1 MVQNKS
7 KFDLNPIIKDKI
19 DAISDTAVRNFLT
32 DLLDY
37 EATLAIST
45 KSMHYTEEIQKM
57 VNKHMPK
64 LPEGEQ
70 I

>member
-1 MVQNKS
+1 LVQNKS

-45 KSMHYTEEIQKM
+45 KSMHYTEEI
-57 VNKHMPK
+57 
-64 LPEGEQ
+64 
-70 I
+70 